1 MITLPGIT
9 IHSKI
14 YESSASLV
22 YRGIRE
28 QDSCAVIAKVLKQD
42 YPSPQDLTCYR
53 QEYEITR
60 SLNIEGVV
68 KAYSQQDYQRTLVI
82 LLEDFGGESL
92 ECWMRQQLDFCPM
105 PLSVFLNMAIA
116 ITGTLGKIHAAHIIH
131 KDINPGN
138 IVFNPRTGV
147 VKIIDFGIATRFSRT
162 NPTFRSLHLLE
173 GTPAY
178 LSPEQTGRMNRMLD
192 YRTDFYSLGA
202 TFYELLTGQLPF
214 PTKDLLELV
223 HCHIARPPTPPHE
236 LNATIPQPVSDLI
249 LKLMAKNAEDR
260 YQSAWG
266 IKADLERCAQQLAET
281 GQINAISLGLQ
292 DVSEQF
298 YIPQKL
304 YGREAEI
311 EALLMA
317 FDRVVGNEGV
327 GEWGSGGAEED
338 ITLPPH
344 REMML
349 VSGYA
354 GIGKTALVQELHK
367 PITANQGYF
376 ISGKF
381 DQFGRNIPYSAIV
394 NALQKLVQQ
403 LLSEPDEQVE
413 VWRSRLLTAL
423 GSNGQI
429 IIDVI
434 PEVELI
440 IGKQSPVPEVGATEA
455 QNRFNLTFQR
465 FVRAFC
471 AKEHPLVIFLDDL
484 QWIDSATL
492 KLIELILLDEQ
503 IRYLF
508 LIGAYRDNELTPT
521 HPLVLTLERMRNQG
535 AVLQKIILTPLTL
548 EPLSQLIAETLH
560 CNLGSVRSLAQV
572 VLRKTEG
579 NPFFVGEFLKL
590 LHSENLLTFDAQQL
604 SWQWNI
610 AEIEAQDITDNV
622 VELLLRQLQK
632 LPEAT
637 QQVLS
642 IAACVGSEFDLE
654 TLVFSAERNSE
665 GIVCGKSP
673 KAIFQDLLEAIQ
685 AGLIQPLSDLD
696 EDLLVQEYK
705 FLHDRVQQA
714 AYALIDESK
723 KQVVHLQIGRNLLE
737 KTSPEQRSDRLFT
750 IVDHLDQG
758 TEFVTAQSER
768 TEIARLNLM
777 AGQKAKAAMAYEVAF
792 KYCTTGLQLLDTE
805 SWQSK
810 YNLTLALYS
819 EAAETAYLQGRFD
832 EMEQLVEVVLNRA
845 ETVVDKVQVYDSR
858 IQGYLSQGNLK
869 EALKIGLEVLK
880 LLGVILP
887 ENPSE
892 VDVRGGL
899 EETVAR
905 LAEQKIEDLVN
916 LPEMIA
922 PEPLAAMSI
931 LANTGA
937 AAFIVSPALF
947 MLITCKTVN
956 LSINYGNAIWSPLY
970 YAGYGFVLCGV
981 VQDIELG
988 YKFGQLALSLAERL
1002 NTKKGKAK
1010 ALQLFSD
1017 HVMQWKVHLKETIPL
1032 LVEAYQEGVET
1043 GDFETAGYAAYDV
1056 CYNSFF
1062 VGEELTQLEQKTAT
1076 YSKAVDRIRRESPS
1090 TWIAIVSQTIL
1101 NLLDRSEN
1109 PSRLVGR
1116 VCNEEQALP
1125 HALAV
1130 KDGTA
1135 IQMLYLHK
1143 VILCYLF
1150 EKYHQAVQ
1158 TAILARKPFEEVTAI
1173 KVLPIFFFYHSLAL
1187 LSLSLDASNS
1197 EKVAWLN
1204 CVNTNQKK
1212 MQKWAEH
1219 APMNYLHKF
1228 YLVEAEKAR
1237 VLGQFFEAEEF
1248 YERAIAGAAENEYIQ
1263 EEALAYELAA
1273 KHYLARGRST
1283 IAQTYM
1289 KEAHY
1294 CYDRWGATAKVKDL
1308 ETRYPQFFSQSSRA
1322 ASASIPITAETIT
1335 NPLHAAF
1342 DLAAVMKASQA
1353 ISREIEL
1360 KQLLQSL
1367 MQTLIENAG
1376 AQTGYLI
1383 LENSG
1388 EWLIE
1393 ASCELNSDEN
1403 ACATQVLQSIPIA
1416 DQLPESIIQYVIRA
1430 LEPVALNDATRE
1442 GAFINEPYIQQNQ
1455 PQSILCLPLLNQAK
1469 LVGVLYLENRLA
1481 TGVFTPERSQ
1491 VLQLLSTQAAIAIEN
1506 ATLYSE
1512 LQAKESKITQFLEA
1526 IPVGIGIVDA
1536 MGRPYYSNQCGNQL
1550 TGQETDTSIAPEQIS
1565 EAYQL
1570 YVAGTDQIYPAER
1583 LPIVQALK
1591 GERITTEDMEIR
1603 RDHVTIL
1610 LEARGTPV
1618 FDQQGNITH
1627 AIATFQDITER
1638 KQAEKLLADY
1648 NYTLEQ
1654 QVAERTAALRQSEA
1668 NYRNLLQTANS
1679 IILRTDRQGR
1689 IQYMNDYGL
1698 SFFGYEED
1706 QILGRTLLET
1716 IVPETETSGR
1726 NLKQF
1731 VHDLFHRF
1739 EASLPQ
1745 AYLQTENEN
1754 LCRDGRRV
1762 WIAWSNQ
1769 AIFNDQGDI
1778 VEILSVGSDTTQ
1790 RKQAEEALQ
1799 RSEAKFRAIFEN
1811 SQVGI
1816 YRTRTCDGLILDA
1829 NQRFADLFGF
1839 DSPQE
1844 IIGIERTIGYWVN
1857 PSDRQ
1862 QAIEVMRRDGEVRSY
1877 EAQMRKRDGT
1887 VFWGLFSSYLNAG
1900 DDCIEGVLADISDRK
1915 QAEAALR
1922 ESEQLLDVS
1931 FSQSL
1936 DGFFIMMLDQPVQ
1949 WDDTVNK
1956 GEVLDYVFDHQR
1968 VTKANDAIL
1977 AQYGRSKEQFI
1988 GFTPSDLYSHN
1999 LVYGKQGLAYG
2010 KQVWRELFDAG
2021 NLHIE
2026 TDEYKLDGTSIW
2038 VEGNYSCLYNSQG
2051 RIIGHFGV
2059 QRDISDRKQ
2068 AEAALQA
2075 SETKLRTLIE
2085 AIPDPLFVFSAEG
2098 RFLEIM
2104 VLEPDLLWHPF
2115 EEMIGK
2121 TMHQLGREEADEF
2134 LGYIQRVLRTRK
2146 ILTVEYGAFLNGREM
2161 WFSARIAPIS
2171 HDQVIWLVRDITAQ
2185 KQAEEASIL
2194 EERNRMAR
2202 EIHDTLAQSF
2212 TGILAQVGAAK
2223 QVLTDDVEATGAH
2236 LDLIK
2241 ELARTGLVEAR
2252 RSVVALRPQLL
2263 EEGSLQSALHR
2274 LVAQTR
2280 AAAMDTTLH
2289 YEIEGVVYSLPTEV
2303 ESNLLRMGQ
2312 EALTNAI
2319 RHANADEIRVEL
2331 IYDRNQ
2337 VCLRVQ
2343 DNGQGFGAGSISS
2356 SEGFGLLGMSERAAR
2371 IGAQL
2376 TIRSQ
2381 PGQGTEIIVTV
2392 NRK

>member
-9 IHSKI
+9 IRSQI

-28 QDSCAVIAKVLKQD
+28 QDNCAVIAKVLKQD
-42 YPSPQDLTCYR
+42 YPSPQDLTRYR

-60 SLNIEGVV
+60 FLNIEGVV

-105 PLSVFLNMAIA
+105 PLPVFLNMAIA
-116 ITGTLGKIHAAHIIH
+116 ITDTLGKIHAAHVIH

-162 NPTFRSLHLLE
+162 NPTFKSLHLLE

-214 PTKDLLELV
+214 PTQDLLELV
-223 HCHIARPPTPPHE
+223 HCHIARPLTPPHE

-266 IKADLERCAQQLAET
+266 IKADLERCAQQLAEM
-281 GQINAISLGLQ
+281 GQIEPMPLGLQ

-298 YIPQKL
+298 RIPQKL

-317 FDRVVGNEGV
+317 FDKVTGSRELEIGNQEKH
-327 GEWGSGGAEED
+327 S
-338 ITLPPH
+338 TPNTPH
-344 REMML
+344 PTPSCSKMML

-367 PITANQGYF
+367 PITAKQGHF

-465 FVRAFC
+465 FMRAFC

-503 IRYLF
+503 IQYLF
-508 LIGAYRDNELTPT
+508 LIGAYRDNKLTPT
-521 HPLVLTLERMRNQG
+521 HPLVLTLESLRNQG
-535 AVLQKIILTPLTL
+535 AVLQEITLTPLTL
-548 EPLSQLIAETLH
+548 EPLTQLVAETLH
-560 CNLGSVRSLAQV
+560 RNPDTVRSLTQV

-604 SWQWNI
+604 SWQWNL

-665 GIVCGKSP
+665 GIVCGKPP

-714 AYALIDESK
+714 AYALIDESQ
-723 KQVVHLQIGRNLLE
+723 KQVIHLQIGRNLLE
-737 KTSPEQRSDRLFT
+737 KTSPEQRSDRLFE
-750 IVDHLDQG
+750 IIDPLNQG
-758 TEFVTAQSER
+758 LELVTARSER

-777 AGQKAKAAMAYEVAF
+777 AGQKAKAATACEAAF
-792 KYCTTGLQLLDTE
+792 KYFTTGLKLLNSE
-805 SWQSK
+805 SWQSE
-810 YNLTLALYS
+810 YDLTLALYS
-819 EAAETAYLQGRFD
+819 ETAEAAYLQGYFD
-832 EMEQLVEVVLNRA
+832 EMERLVEVVLDRA
-845 ETVVDKVQVYDSR
+845 KTVVDKVQAYDSR

-869 EALKIGLEVLK
+869 EVLKTGLEVSK
-880 LLGVILP
+880 LLGINLI
-887 ENPSE
+887 ENPSQL
-892 VDVRGGL
+892 DVQREL
-899 EETVAR
+899 EETAAL
-905 LAEQKIEDLVN
+905 LAGREIEDLIN
-916 LPEMIA
+916 LPRMTA
-922 PEPLAAMSI
+922 PEPLAVMYI
-931 LANTGA
+931 LVNIVVAANM
-937 AAFIVSPALF
+937 VSPGL
-947 MLITCKTVN
+947 MILIVCKMVN
-956 LSINYGNAIWSPLY
+956 LSIKYGNATWSPLS
-970 YAGYGFVLCGV
+970 YAAYGVVLGGV

-988 YKFGQLALSLAERL
+988 YKFGQLALSLTERL
-1002 NTKKGKAK
+1002 NSKKRNAK
-1010 ALQLFSD
+1010 ALAIFGANIMHQ
-1017 HVMQWKVHLKETIPL
+1017 KVHFRKTIPI
-1032 LVEAYQEGVET
+1032 LVDAYQSGLET
-1043 GDFETAGYAAYDV
+1043 GDFEFASYAAYNI
-1056 CYNSFF
+1056 CCHSFF
-1062 VGEELTQLEQKTAT
+1062 VGDELTELEQKTAT
-1076 YSKAVDRIRRESPS
+1076 YSKAVRQIRRENPS
-1090 TWIAIVSQTIL
+1090 NWIAVLWQTIL
-1101 NLLDRSEN
+1101 NLLGRSEN
-1109 PSRLVGR
+1109 PSRLIGSVYD
-1116 VCNEEQALP
+1116 EEQALS
-1125 HALAV
+1125 HAIAV
-1130 KDGTA
+1130 KDRTE
-1135 IQMLYLHK
+1135 MCYFYLNK

-1150 EKYHQAVQ
+1150 GEYHQAAQ
-1158 TAILARKPFEEVTAI
+1158 TAVLVRQSLEEITASD
-1173 KVLPIFFFYHSLAL
+1173 PIFHFYDSLVL
-1187 LSLSLDASNS
+1187 LSLLVESASS
-1197 EKVAWLN
+1197 EEEAWLN
-1204 CVNTNQKK
+1204 SVNTNQEK

-1228 YLVEAEKAR
+1228 HLVEAEKAR
-1237 VLGQFFEAEEF
+1237 VSGQILDAEEF
-1248 YERAIAGAAENEYIQ
+1248 YERAIQGARENEYIQ

-1273 KHYLARGRST
+1273 KHYLARGLEKF
-1283 IAQTYM
+1283 AQLYM

-1294 CYDRWGATAKVKDL
+1294 CYDRWGAIAKVKDL
-1308 ETRYPQFFSQSSRA
+1308 ETRYSQFFSQSSRA
-1322 ASASIPITAETIT
+1322 ASASIPIAAETIPSSFHT
-1335 NPLHAAF
+1335 AF

-1383 LENSG
+1383 LESSG
-1388 EWLIE
+1388 EWSIE
-1393 ASCELNSDEN
+1393 AACELNADEN

-1416 DQLPESIIQYVIRA
+1416 DQLPESIIQYVIRT
-1430 LEPVALNDATRE
+1430 LEPVTLNDATRE

-1455 PQSILCLPLLNQAK
+1455 PQSIFCLPLLNQAK
-1469 LVGVLYLENRLA
+1469 LVGILYLENRLA
-1481 TGVFTPERSQ
+1481 AGVFTPERSQ

-1536 MGRPYYSNQCGNQL
+1536 TGRPYYANQSGNQL

-1570 YVAGTDQIYPAER
+1570 YVAGTDQIYPAES
-1583 LPIVQALK
+1583 LPIVRALK
-1591 GERITTEDMEIR
+1591 GERIRTEDIEIR
-1603 RDHVTIL
+1603 RDHATIL

-1618 FDQQGNITH
+1618 FDQQGNITY

-1668 NYRNLLQTANS
+1668 NYRNLLKTANS

-1689 IQYMNDYGL
+1689 IRYMNDYGL

-1716 IVPETETSGR
+1716 IVPEIETSGR
-1726 NLKQF
+1726 NLKPF
-1731 VHDLFHRF
+1731 VHDLFHKF

-1769 AIFNDQGDI
+1769 AIFNDQGDV

-1790 RKQAEEALQ
+1790 RKQVEEALQ
-1799 RSEAKFRAIFEN
+1799 RSEAKFRTIFEN

-1844 IIGIERTIGYWVN
+1844 IIGIEHTIDYWVN
-1857 PSDRQ
+1857 PRDRQ
-1862 QAIEVMRRDGEVRSY
+1862 QGIEVMKRDGEVRSY

-1887 VFWGLFSSYLNAG
+1887 VFWGLFSSYLSA
-1900 DDCIEGVLADISDRK
+1900 DDDYIEGVLADISDRK
-1915 QAEAALR
+1915 QAEAALQISEERLRLALTASNQGLYDINIKTEEVVVSPGYPLMLGYDPATFHVTISRWIESLHPDDR
-1922 ESEQLLDVS
+1922 ESVLAAYHA
-1931 FSQSL
+1931 SL
-1936 DGFFIMMLDQPVQ
+1936 
-1949 WDDTVNK
+1949 T
-1956 GEVLDYVFDHQR
+1956 GEVSSYQAEYRHRTQDGQWKWVFAVGNVVAWNEFGEPIR
-1968 VTKANDAIL
+1968 ALGVVT
-1977 AQYGRSKEQFI
+1977 
-1988 GFTPSDLYSHN
+1988 
-1999 LVYGKQGLAYG
+1999 
-2010 KQVWRELFDAG
+2010 
-2021 NLHIE
+2021 
-2026 TDEYKLDGTSIW
+2026 
-2038 VEGNYSCLYNSQG
+2038 
-2051 RIIGHFGV
+2051 
-2059 QRDISDRKQ
+2059 DIDDRKQ
-2068 AEAALQA
+2068 AEAALQV
-2075 SETKLRTLIE
+2075 SESKLRNLIE

-2104 VLEPDLLWHPF
+2104 VLDPNLLWHPS
-2115 EEMIGK
+2115 EEMIGQ

-2134 LGYIQRVLRTRK
+2134 LGYIQQVLRTRQ

-2212 TGILAQVGAAK
+2212 TGILAQVGAVN
-2223 QVLTDDVEATGAH
+2223 QVLTDDVEAAQAH
-2236 LDLIK
+2236 LGLIK
-2241 ELARTGLVEAR
+2241 ELARTGLTEAR

-2274 LVAQTR
+2274 LVAQIRT
-2280 AAAMDTTLH
+2280 AAMDTTLH
-2289 YEIEGVVYSLPTEV
+2289 YEIEGAVYALPTEV

-2319 RHANADEIRVEL
+2319 RHANADEIRVQL
-2331 IYDRNQ
+2331 VYGRDQ
-2337 VCLRVQ
+2337 VCLRVK
-2343 DNGQGFGAGSISS
+2343 DNGQGFGVGNIPAF
-2356 SEGFGLLGMSERAAR
+2356 EGFGLLGMSERAER

-2392 NRK
+2392 NP

>member
-14 YESSASLV
+14 YESLASLV

-28 QDSCAVIAKVLKQD
+28 QDNCAVIAKVLKQD
-42 YPSPQDLTCYR
+42 YPSPHDLTRYR

-60 SLNIEGVV
+60 FLNVEGVV

-92 ECWMRQQLDFCPM
+92 ECWRRQQLDFFPM
-105 PLSVFLNMAIA
+105 PLPVFLNMAIA
-116 ITGTLGKIHAAHIIH
+116 ITDTLGKIHAAHVIH

-162 NPTFRSLHLLE
+162 NPTFKSLHLLE

-214 PTKDLLELV
+214 PTKDFLELV
-223 HCHIARPPTPPHE
+223 HCHIARPPAPPHE
-236 LNATIPQPVSDLI
+236 LNSTIPQPVSDLI

-266 IKADLERCAQQLAET
+266 IKADLERCAQQLAEV
-281 GQINAISLGLQ
+281 GLIEPMPLGLQ

-298 YIPQKL
+298 RIPQKL
-304 YGREAEI
+304 YGREAKI
-311 EALLMA
+311 AALLAA
-317 FDRVVGNEGV
+317 FDRVAGNEGI
-327 GEWGSGGAEED
+327 GEWGSGGAEKD
-338 ITLPPH
+338 ITLLPH

-440 IGKQSPVPEVGATEA
+440 IGKQSPIPEVGATEA

-503 IRYLF
+503 TQYLF

-521 HPLVLTLERMRNQG
+521 HPLVLTLESMRNQG
-535 AVLQKIILTPLTL
+535 ALLQEILLTPLTL
-548 EPLSQLIAETLH
+548 EPLSQLIAETLYH
-560 CNLGSVRSLAQV
+560 NPDIVRALAQAV
-572 VLRKTEG
+572 SRKTEG
-579 NPFFVGEFLKL
+579 NPFFVGEFLKML
-590 LHSENLLTFDAQQL
+590 YGENLLTFDAQQL
-604 SWQWNI
+604 SWQWDL

-622 VELLLRQLQK
+622 VELLLHQLQK

-654 TLVFSAERNSE
+654 TLA
-665 GIVCGKSP
+665 IVCEKSP
-673 KAIFQDLLEAIQ
+673 KAIFQDLLAAIQ
-685 AGLIQPLSDLD
+685 AGLIQPLSELD

-705 FLHDRVQQA
+705 FSHDRVQQA
-714 AYALIDESK
+714 AYALIDESQ

-737 KTSPEQRSDRLFT
+737 KTSPEQRSDRLFE
-750 IVDHLDQG
+750 IIDHLNQG
-758 TEFVTAQSER
+758 LELVTAQSEP
-768 TEIARLNLM
+768 TEIARFNLM
-777 AGQKAKAAMAYEVAF
+777 AGQKAKASTAYEAAF
-792 KYCTTGLQLLDTE
+792 KYFTTGFHILNSE
-805 SWQSK
+805 SWQSE
-810 YNLTLALYS
+810 YDLTLALYS
-819 EAAETAYLQGRFD
+819 EAAEAAYLQGHFD
-832 EMEQLVEVVLNRA
+832 EMEQLVEVVLDRGK
-845 ETVVDKVQVYDSR
+845 TVVDKVQAYDSR

-869 EALKIGLEVLK
+869 EVLKTGLEALK
-880 LLGVILP
+880 LLGIDLI
-887 ENPSE
+887 ENPIQ
-892 VDVRGGL
+892 VDIQREL
-899 EETVAR
+899 ESTAAL
-905 LAEQKIEDLVN
+905 LAEREIEDLIN
-916 LPEMIA
+916 LPEMTA

-931 LANTGA
+931 LANMGSA
-937 AAFIVSPALF
+937 VFITLPALWI
-947 MLITCKTVN
+947 LIVCKRVN
-956 LSINYGNAIWSPLY
+956 LSINYGSNTWSPHSY
-970 YAGYGFVLCGV
+970 VAYGSVLCGV

-1002 NTKKGKAK
+1002 HSKKGNSKT
-1010 ALQLFSD
+1010 LMFSSF
-1017 HVMQWKVHLKETIPL
+1017 HILHWKVHLRRSITF
-1032 LVEAYQEGVET
+1032 LVDAYQNAVET
-1043 GDFETAGYAAYDV
+1043 GDFESAGYTAYFV
-1056 CYNSFF
+1056 CHNSFF
-1062 VGEELTQLEQKTAT
+1062 AGEKLTQLEQKTAT
-1076 YSKAVDRIRRESPS
+1076 YSKAINQIRRESPS
-1090 TWIAIVSQTIL
+1090 NWLAILWQTIL
-1101 NLLDRSEN
+1101 NLLNRSEN

-1125 HALAV
+1125 HAIAV
-1130 KDGTA
+1130 KDGSA
-1135 IQMLYLHK
+1135 IKILHLYK

-1150 EKYHQAVQ
+1150 GEYHQAVQ
-1158 TAILARKPFEEVTAI
+1158 IAILARQHFEEVTAI
-1173 KVLPIFFFYHSLAL
+1173 TILPVFCFYHSLAL

-1197 EKVAWLN
+1197 EKSAWLN
-1204 CVNTNQKK
+1204 SVNTNQEK

-1219 APMNYLHKF
+1219 APINYLHKF

-1237 VLGQFFEAEEF
+1237 VLGQFLEAEEF

-1273 KHYLARGRST
+1273 KHYLARGRSK

-1294 CYDRWGATAKVKDL
+1294 CYDRWGAIAKVKNL
-1308 ETRYPQFFSQSSRA
+1308 EKRYPQFFPKSSRA
-1322 ASASIPITAETIT
+1322 ASTSIPITAETIS
-1335 NPLHAAF
+1335 NPFHTAF

-1360 KQLLQSL
+1360 KQLLRLL

-1388 EWLIE
+1388 KWLIE
-1393 ASCELNSDEN
+1393 AACELNADEN

-1416 DQLPESIIQYVIRA
+1416 EQLPESIIQYVIRT
-1430 LEPVALNDATRE
+1430 LKPVTLNDATRE

-1455 PQSILCLPLLNQAK
+1455 PQSVFCLPLLNQAK
-1469 LVGVLYLENRLA
+1469 LVGVLYLENQLA

-1506 ATLYSE
+1506 ANLYSE

-1526 IPVGIGIVDA
+1526 IPVGIAIVDA
-1536 MGRPYYSNQCGNQL
+1536 TGCPYYANQCGNQL
-1550 TGQETDTSIAPEQIS
+1550 IGKETDTSIAPEQLS

-1570 YVAGTDQIYPAER
+1570 YVAGTDQIYPAES
-1583 LPIVQALK
+1583 LPIVRALR
-1591 GERITTEDMEIR
+1591 GERIRTEDIEIR

-1610 LEARGTPV
+1610 IEARGTPV
-1618 FDQQGNITH
+1618 FDRQGNIAY
-1627 AIATFQDITER
+1627 AITTFQDITER

-1648 NYTLEQ
+1648 NCTLEQ
-1654 QVAERTAALRQSEA
+1654 QVDQRTAALRQSEA
-1668 NYRNLLQTANS
+1668 NYRNLIQTANS

-1689 IQYMNDYGL
+1689 IRYMNDYGL

-1726 NLKQF
+1726 DLKQF
-1731 VHDLFHRF
+1731 VHDLFHNL

-1769 AIFNDQGDI
+1769 AIFNDQGDV
-1778 VEILSVGSDTTQ
+1778 VEILSVGNDTTQ
-1790 RKQAEEALQ
+1790 RRQAEEALQ
-1799 RSEAKFRAIFEN
+1799 RSEAKFRNIFEN

-1816 YRTRTCDGLILDA
+1816 FRTRLSDGLLLDA
-1829 NQRFADLFGF
+1829 NQRYANLLGF
-1839 DSPQE
+1839 DSSE
-1844 IIGIERTIGYWVN
+1844 EMIGLEHATDYYVN

-1862 QAIEVMRRDGEVRSY
+1862 QFLEVLKRDREVRSY
-1877 EAQMRKRDGT
+1877 EAQGRKRDGT
-1887 VFWGLFSSYLNAG
+1887 VFWGLFSAYLNA
-1900 DDCIEGVLADISDRK
+1900 DDDYIEGVIADISDRK
-1915 QAEAALR
+1915 QAE
-1922 ESEQLLDVS
+1922 E
-1931 FSQSL
+1931 
-1936 DGFFIMMLDQPVQ
+1936 
-1949 WDDTVNK
+1949 
-1956 GEVLDYVFDHQR
+1956 
-1968 VTKANDAIL
+1968 
-1977 AQYGRSKEQFI
+1977 
-1988 GFTPSDLYSHN
+1988 
-1999 LVYGKQGLAYG
+1999 
-2010 KQVWRELFDAG
+2010 
-2021 NLHIE
+2021 
-2026 TDEYKLDGTSIW
+2026 
-2038 VEGNYSCLYNSQG
+2038 
-2051 RIIGHFGV
+2051 
-2059 QRDISDRKQ
+2059 
-2068 AEAALQA
+2068 ALQA

-2085 AIPDPLFVFSAEG
+2085 AIPDPLFVLSAEG

-2104 VLEPDLLWHPF
+2104 VLEPNLLWQTF

-2121 TMHQLGREEADEF
+2121 TMHQLGEEQADEF
-2134 LGYIQRVLRTRK
+2134 LSYIQQVLRTQQ
-2146 ILTVEYGAFLNGREM
+2146 ILTVEYGAFLNGREA
-2161 WFSARIAPIS
+2161 WFSARIAPID
-2171 HDQVIWLVRDITAQ
+2171 HDQVIWLSRDITAL

-2202 EIHDTLAQSF
+2202 EIHDTLAQAF
-2212 TGILAQVGAAK
+2212 TGILAQVGAAN

-2241 ELARTGLVEAR
+2241 ELARTGLTEAR

-2274 LVAQTR
+2274 LIAQIRT
-2280 AAAMDTTLH
+2280 AAMDTTLY
-2289 YEIEGVVYSLPTEV
+2289 YEIEGTVYSLPTEV
-2303 ESNLLRMGQ
+2303 ENNLLRMGQ

-2331 IYDRNQ
+2331 VYDRDQ
-2337 VCLRVQ
+2337 VCLRVR
-2343 DNGQGFGAGSISS
+2343 DNGQGFGVGSIPS
-2356 SEGFGLLGMSERAAR
+2356 SEGFGLLGMSERAER

>member
-14 YESSASLV
+14 YESLASLV

-28 QDSCAVIAKVLKQD
+28 QDDCAVIAKVLKQD
-42 YPSPQDLTCYR
+42 YPSPHELTRYR

-60 SLNIEGVV
+60 FLNIEGVV
-68 KAYSQQDYQRTLVI
+68 KAYSQQDYQRTLVL

-116 ITGTLGKIHAAHIIH
+116 ITDTLGKIHAAHVIH

-147 VKIIDFGIATRFSRT
+147 VKIIDFGNATRFSRT
-162 NPTFRSLHLLE
+162 NPTFKSLYLLE

-214 PTKDLLELV
+214 PTSDLLELV
-223 HCHIARPPTPPHE
+223 HYHIATPPIPPHE
-236 LNATIPQPVSDLI
+236 LNATLPQLVSNLI

-266 IKADLERCAQQLAET
+266 IKADLERCAQQLAEM

-298 YIPQKL
+298 RLPQKL

-311 EALLMA
+311 SALWVA
-317 FDRVVGNEGV
+317 FDRVAGSKGV
-327 GEWGSGGAEED
+327 
-338 ITLPPH
+338 
-344 REMML
+344 REIML

-354 GIGKTALVQELHK
+354 GVGKTALVQELFK
-367 PITANQGYF
+367 PITAKHGYF
-376 ISGKF
+376 IWGKF
-381 DQFGRNIPYSAIV
+381 DQFRRNIPYSAIV
-394 NALQKLVQQ
+394 DALQRLVHQ
-403 LLSEPDEQVE
+403 LLGEPNEQVE

-434 PEVELI
+434 PEVEFI
-440 IGKQSPVPEVGATEA
+440 IGKQPPVSEVGATEA

-465 FVRAFC
+465 FVRTFC

-503 IRYLF
+503 TQSLL
-508 LIGAYRDNELTPT
+508 LIGAYRDHEVSST
-521 HPLVLTLERMRNQG
+521 HSLILMLESLRKQG
-535 AVLQKIILTPLTL
+535 AALQEITLTPLTL
-548 EPLSQLIAETLH
+548 ESLTQLVAETLH
-560 CNLGSVRSLAQV
+560 RNPDTVRSLAQV

-590 LHSENLLTFDAQQL
+590 LYGENLLTFDPQQL
-604 SWQWNI
+604 SWQWNL
-610 AEIEAQDITDNV
+610 AEIEAQDITANV

-637 QQVLS
+637 QQFLS
-642 IAACVGSEFDLE
+642 IAACVGSEFDLK
-654 TLVFSAERNSE
+654 TLA
-665 GIVCGKSP
+665 IVCEKSP

-685 AGLIQPLSDLD
+685 AGLIQPLSELD

-714 AYALIDESK
+714 AYALIDESQ
-723 KQVVHLQIGRNLLE
+723 KQVIHLQIGGNLLE
-737 KTSPEQRSDRLFT
+737 KTSPEQRSDRLFE
-750 IVDHLDQG
+750 IIDHLNQG
-758 TEFVTAQSER
+758 LELVTARSER

-777 AGQKAKAAMAYEVAF
+777 AGQKAKAATAYEAAF
-792 KYCTTGLQLLDTE
+792 KYFTTGLKLLNSE
-805 SWQSK
+805 SWQSE

-819 EAAETAYLQGRFD
+819 EAAEAAYLQGRFD
-832 EMEQLVEVVLNRA
+832 EMEQLVEVVLDRA
-845 ETVVDKVQVYDSR
+845 KTVVDKVQVYDSS
-858 IQGYLSQGNLK
+858 IQRYLSQGNLK

-892 VDVRGGL
+892 LDVRGGL
-899 EETVAR
+899 ESMVALLTER
-905 LAEQKIEDLVN
+905 EIEDLIN
-916 LPEMIA
+916 LPEMTA
-922 PEPLAAMSI
+922 PEPLAAVSI
-931 LANTGA
+931 LANIGS
-937 AAFIVSPALF
+937 AAFIASPALVI
-947 MLITCKTVN
+947 LIACKMVN
-956 LSINYGNAIWSPLY
+956 LSINYGNATWSPLS

-1002 NTKKGKAK
+1002 NTKKGKVK
-1010 ALQLFSD
+1010 ALHIFSY

-1043 GDFETAGYAAYDV
+1043 GDFEIVSYVAYTV
-1056 CYNSFF
+1056 CHHSFF
-1062 VGEELTQLEQKTAT
+1062 VGEELTQLEQKMAT
-1076 YSKAVDRIRRESPS
+1076 YSKAVDRIRRESPL
-1090 TWIAIVSQTIL
+1090 TWIAIVWQTIL
-1101 NLLDRSEN
+1101 NLLDRAEN
-1109 PSRLVGR
+1109 SSHLVGR
-1116 VCNEEQALP
+1116 VFNEEEALP
-1125 HALAV
+1125 HAIAV
-1130 KDGTA
+1130 KDGIA
-1135 IQMLYLHK
+1135 IQILYLHK
-1143 VILCYLF
+1143 VMLCYLF
-1150 EKYHQAVQ
+1150 GEHHQAVK
-1158 TAILARKPFEEVTAI
+1158 TAILARRHFEEASAI
-1173 KVLPIFFFYHSLAL
+1173 KLLPVFCFYHSLAL
-1187 LSLSLDASNS
+1187 LSLLLDASNS

-1204 CVNTNQKK
+1204 CVSSNQEKVK
-1212 MQKWAEH
+1212 KWAEH
-1219 APMNYLHKF
+1219 APMNYLHQF

-1237 VLGQFFEAEEF
+1237 VLGQILEAEEF
-1248 YERAIAGAAENEYIQ
+1248 YEQAIAGAAENEFIQ

-1273 KHYLARGRST
+1273 KHYLARGREKF
-1283 IAQTYM
+1283 AQTYM

-1308 ETRYPQFFSQSSRA
+1308 ETRYPQFFSQSSRS
-1322 ASASIPITAETIT
+1322 ASASIPITAKTIS
-1335 NPLHAAF
+1335 NPFHTDF

-1360 KQLLQSL
+1360 KQLLRSL
-1367 MQTLIENAG
+1367 MQTVIENAG

-1388 EWLIE
+1388 EWSIE
-1393 ASCELNSDEN
+1393 AACELNADEN

-1416 DQLPESIIQYVIRA
+1416 DQLPESIIQYVIRT
-1430 LEPVALNDATRE
+1430 LKPVILNDATRE
-1442 GAFINEPYIQQNQ
+1442 GAFIKEPYIQQNQ
-1455 PQSILCLPLLNQAK
+1455 PQSIFCLPLLNQAK

-1481 TGVFTPERSQ
+1481 ARVFTPERSQ

-1506 ATLYSE
+1506 ANLYSE

-1526 IPVGIGIVDA
+1526 IPVGIAIVDA
-1536 MGRPYYSNQCGNQL
+1536 AGRPYYANQCGNQL
-1550 TGQETDTSIAPEQIS
+1550 IGKETDTSIAPEQIS

-1570 YVAGTDQIYPAER
+1570 YVAGTDQIYPAKS
-1583 LPIVQALK
+1583 LPIVRALR
-1591 GERITTEDMEIR
+1591 GERIRTEDIEIR

-1610 LEARGTPV
+1610 IEARGTPV
-1618 FDQQGNITH
+1618 FDRQGNITY

-1648 NYTLEQ
+1648 NCTLEQ

-1668 NYRNLLQTANS
+1668 NYRNLIQTANS

-1689 IQYMNDYGL
+1689 IRYMNDYGL

-1706 QILGRTLLET
+1706 QILGHTLLET

-1726 NLKQF
+1726 DLKQF
-1731 VHDLFHRF
+1731 VHNLFHNL
-1739 EASLPQ
+1739 EVSLPQ

-1769 AIFNDQGDI
+1769 AIFNEQGEV
-1778 VEILSVGSDTTQ
+1778 VEILSVGNDTTQ
-1790 RKQAEEALQ
+1790 RRQAEEALQ
-1799 RSEAKFRAIFEN
+1799 RSEAKFRNIFEN

-1816 YRTRTCDGLILDA
+1816 FRTRLSDGLLLDA
-1829 NQRFADLFGF
+1829 NQRYANLLGF
-1839 DSPQE
+1839 DSSE
-1844 IIGIERTIGYWVN
+1844 EMIGLEHATDYYVN

-1862 QAIEVMRRDGEVRSY
+1862 QFLEVLKRDREVRSY
-1877 EAQMRKRDGT
+1877 EAQGRKRDGT
-1887 VFWGLFSSYLNAG
+1887 VFWGLFSAYLNA
-1900 DDCIEGVLADISDRK
+1900 DDDYIEGVIADISDRK
-1915 QAEAALR
+1915 QAEAALQTSEERLRLALTASNQGLYDFDLKTEERIVNPEYALMLGYDPATFHETIPEWIARLHPDDR
-1922 ESEQLLDVS
+1922 ESVVATYRACITGEIPNFQVEYRLRT
-1931 FSQSL
+1931 Q
-1936 DGFFIMMLDQPVQ
+1936 DGQ
-1949 WDDTVNK
+1949 WKWIRSVGKIVTWNES
-1956 GEVLDYVFDHQR
+1956 GEPIRALGV
-1968 VTKANDAIL
+1968 VTDIND
-1977 AQYGRSKEQFI
+1977 
-1988 GFTPSDLYSHN
+1988 
-1999 LVYGKQGLAYG
+1999 
-2010 KQVWRELFDAG
+2010 
-2021 NLHIE
+2021 
-2026 TDEYKLDGTSIW
+2026 
-2038 VEGNYSCLYNSQG
+2038 C
-2051 RIIGHFGV
+2051 
-2059 QRDISDRKQ
+2059 KQ

-2075 SETKLRTLIE
+2075 SEAELRALFS
-2085 AIPDPLFVFSAEG
+2085 AIPDPLFVLTAEG
-2098 RFLEIM
+2098 RFLEII
-2104 VLEPDLLWHPF
+2104 VQEPNLLWQPI

-2121 TMHQLGREEADEF
+2121 TMHQLGKEQADEF
-2134 LGYIQRVLRTRK
+2134 LSYIQQVLRTQQT
-2146 ILTVEYGAFLNGREM
+2146 LTVEYSAFLNGREA
-2161 WFSARIAPIS
+2161 WFSARIAPID
-2171 HDQVIWLVRDITAQ
+2171 HDRVIWLARDITAL

-2212 TGILAQVGAAK
+2212 TGILAQVGAAN
-2223 QVLTDDVEATGAH
+2223 QVLTDDLEAAQAH

-2241 ELARTGLVEAR
+2241 ELARTGLTEAR

-2274 LVAQTR
+2274 LIAQIRT
-2280 AAAMDTTLH
+2280 AAMDVTLY
-2289 YEIEGVVYSLPTEV
+2289 YEIEGAVYSLPTEV
-2303 ESNLLRMGQ
+2303 ENNLLRIGQ

-2319 RHANADEIRVEL
+2319 RYANADEIRVEL
-2331 IYDRNQ
+2331 VYDRDQ
-2337 VCLRVQ
+2337 FCLRVR
-2343 DNGQGFGAGSISS
+2343 DNGQGFGVGSISA
-2356 SEGFGLLGMSERAAR
+2356 SEGFGLLGMSERAER

-2392 NRK
+2392 NL

>member
-1 MITLPGIT
+1 MITLPGVT

-14 YESSASLV
+14 YESLASLV

-28 QDSCAVIAKVLKQD
+28 QDNCAVIAKVLKQD
-42 YPSPQDLTCYR
+42 YPSPQDLTRYR

-60 SLNIEGVV
+60 FLNIEGVV

-82 LLEDFGGESL
+82 LLEDLGGESL

-116 ITGTLGKIHAAHIIH
+116 ITDTLGKIHAAHVIH

-162 NPTFRSLHLLE
+162 NPTFKSLHLLE

-214 PTKDLLELV
+214 PTKDFLELV
-223 HCHIARPPTPPHE
+223 HCHIARPPAPPHE
-236 LNATIPQPVSDLI
+236 LNSTIPQPVSDLI

-266 IKADLERCAQQLAET
+266 IKADLERCAQQLAEV
-281 GQINAISLGLQ
+281 GLIEPMPLGLQ

-298 YIPQKL
+298 RIPQKL
-304 YGREAEI
+304 YGREAKI
-311 EALLMA
+311 AALLAA
-317 FDRVVGNEGV
+317 FDRVAGNEGI
-327 GEWGSGGAEED
+327 GEWGSGGAEKD
-338 ITLPPH
+338 ITLLPH

-440 IGKQSPVPEVGATEA
+440 IGKQSPIPEVGATEA

-503 IRYLF
+503 IQYLF

-521 HPLVLTLERMRNQG
+521 HPLVLTLESMRNQG
-535 AVLQKIILTPLTL
+535 AVLQEIILTPLTL

-560 CNLGSVRSLAQV
+560 HNPDIVRALAQAV
-572 VLRKTEG
+572 SRKTEG
-579 NPFFVGEFLKL
+579 NPFFVGEFLKML
-590 LHSENLLTFDAQQL
+590 YGEHLLTFDAQKL
-604 SWQWNI
+604 SWQWDL

-622 VELLLRQLQK
+622 VELLLHQLQK

-654 TLVFSAERNSE
+654 TLA
-665 GIVCGKSP
+665 IVCEKSP
-673 KAIFQDLLEAIQ
+673 KAIFQDLLAAIQ
-685 AGLIQPLSDLD
+685 AGLIQPLSELD

-705 FLHDRVQQA
+705 FSHDRVQQA
-714 AYALIDESK
+714 AYALIDESQ

-737 KTSPEQRSDRLFT
+737 KTSPEQRSDRLFE
-750 IVDHLDQG
+750 IIDHLNQG
-758 TEFVTAQSER
+758 LELVTAQSER
-768 TEIARLNLM
+768 TEIARFNLM
-777 AGQKAKAAMAYEVAF
+777 AGQKAKASTAYEAAF
-792 KYCTTGLQLLDTE
+792 KYFTTGFHLLNSE
-805 SWQSK
+805 SWQSE
-810 YNLTLALYS
+810 YDLTLALYS
-819 EAAETAYLQGRFD
+819 EAAEAAYLQGHFD
-832 EMEQLVEVVLNRA
+832 EMEQLVEVVLDRGK
-845 ETVVDKVQVYDSR
+845 TVVDKVQAYDSR

-869 EALKIGLEVLK
+869 EVLKTGLEALK
-880 LLGVILP
+880 LLGIDLI
-887 ENPSE
+887 ENPSQADIQRE
-892 VDVRGGL
+892 L
-899 EETVAR
+899 ESTAAL
-905 LAEQKIEDLVN
+905 LAEREIEDLIN
-916 LPEMIA
+916 LPEMTA

-931 LANTGA
+931 LANMGSA
-937 AAFIVSPALF
+937 VFITLPALWI
-947 MLITCKTVN
+947 LIVCKRVN
-956 LSINYGNAIWSPLY
+956 LSVNYGSNTWSPHSY
-970 YAGYGFVLCGV
+970 VAYGSVLCGV

-1002 NTKKGKAK
+1002 HSKKGNSKT
-1010 ALQLFSD
+1010 LMFSSF
-1017 HVMQWKVHLKETIPL
+1017 HILHWKVHLRISITF
-1032 LVEAYQEGVET
+1032 LVDAYQNAVET
-1043 GDFETAGYAAYDV
+1043 GDFESAGYTAYFV
-1056 CYNSFF
+1056 CHNSFF
-1062 VGEELTQLEQKTAT
+1062 AGEKLTQLEQKTAT
-1076 YSKAVDRIRRESPS
+1076 YSKAINQIRRESPS
-1090 TWIAIVSQTIL
+1090 NWLAILWQTIL
-1101 NLLDRSEN
+1101 NLLNRSEN

-1125 HALAV
+1125 HAIAV
-1130 KDGTA
+1130 KDGSA
-1135 IQMLYLHK
+1135 IKILHLYK

-1150 EKYHQAVQ
+1150 GEYHQAVQ
-1158 TAILARKPFEEVTAI
+1158 IAILARQHFEEVTAI
-1173 KVLPIFFFYHSLAL
+1173 TILPVFCFYHSLAL
-1187 LSLSLDASNS
+1187 LSLSLDAANS
-1197 EKVAWLN
+1197 EKSAWLN
-1204 CVNTNQKK
+1204 SVNTNQEK

-1219 APMNYLHKF
+1219 APINYLHKF

-1237 VLGQFFEAEEF
+1237 VLGQFLEAEEF

-1273 KHYLARGRST
+1273 KHYLARGRSK

-1294 CYDRWGATAKVKDL
+1294 CYDRWGAVAKVKNL
-1308 ETRYPQFFSQSSRA
+1308 EKRYPQFFPKSSRA
-1322 ASASIPITAETIT
+1322 ASTSIPITAETIS
-1335 NPLHAAF
+1335 NPFHTAF

-1360 KQLLQSL
+1360 KQLLRLL

-1388 EWLIE
+1388 KWLIE
-1393 ASCELNSDEN
+1393 AACELNADEN

-1416 DQLPESIIQYVIRA
+1416 EQLPESIIQYVIRT
-1430 LEPVALNDATRE
+1430 LKPVTLNDATRE

-1455 PQSILCLPLLNQAK
+1455 PQSVFCLPLLNQAK
-1469 LVGVLYLENRLA
+1469 LVGVLYLENQLA

-1506 ATLYSE
+1506 ANLYSE

-1526 IPVGIGIVDA
+1526 IPVGIAIVDA
-1536 MGRPYYSNQCGNQL
+1536 TGCPYYANQCGNQL
-1550 TGQETDTSIAPEQIS
+1550 IGKETDTSIAPEQLS

-1570 YVAGTDQIYPAER
+1570 YIAGTDQIYPAES
-1583 LPIVQALK
+1583 LPIVRALR
-1591 GERITTEDMEIR
+1591 GERIRTEDIEIR

-1610 LEARGTPV
+1610 IEARGTPV
-1618 FDQQGNITH
+1618 FDQQGNIAY

-1648 NYTLEQ
+1648 NCTLEQ
-1654 QVAERTAALRQSEA
+1654 QVAERTAALQQSEA
-1668 NYRNLLQTANS
+1668 NYRNLIQTANS
-1679 IILRTDRQGR
+1679 IILRTDREGR
-1689 IQYMNDYGL
+1689 IRYMNDYGL

-1716 IVPETETSGR
+1716 IVPETEISGR
-1726 NLKQF
+1726 DLKQF
-1731 VHDLFHRF
+1731 VHNLFHNL

-1762 WIAWSNQ
+1762 WVAWSNQ
-1769 AIFNDQGDI
+1769 AIFNDQGDV
-1778 VEILSVGSDTTQ
+1778 VEILSVGNDTTQ
-1790 RKQAEEALQ
+1790 RRQAEEALQ
-1799 RSEAKFRAIFEN
+1799 RSEAKFRNIFEN

-1816 YRTRTCDGLILDA
+1816 FRTRLSDGLLLDA
-1829 NQRFADLFGF
+1829 NQRYANLLGF
-1839 DSPQE
+1839 DSSE
-1844 IIGIERTIGYWVN
+1844 EMIGLEHATDYYVN

-1862 QAIEVMRRDGEVRSY
+1862 QFLEVLKRDREVRSY
-1877 EAQMRKRDGT
+1877 EAQGRKRDGT
-1887 VFWGLFSSYLNAG
+1887 VFWGLFSAYLNA
-1900 DDCIEGVLADISDRK
+1900 DDDYIEGVIADISEQQAALRERK
-1915 QAEAALR
+1915 QAE
-1922 ESEQLLDVS
+1922 E
-1931 FSQSL
+1931 
-1936 DGFFIMMLDQPVQ
+1936 
-1949 WDDTVNK
+1949 
-1956 GEVLDYVFDHQR
+1956 
-1968 VTKANDAIL
+1968 
-1977 AQYGRSKEQFI
+1977 
-1988 GFTPSDLYSHN
+1988 
-1999 LVYGKQGLAYG
+1999 
-2010 KQVWRELFDAG
+2010 
-2021 NLHIE
+2021 
-2026 TDEYKLDGTSIW
+2026 
-2038 VEGNYSCLYNSQG
+2038 
-2051 RIIGHFGV
+2051 
-2059 QRDISDRKQ
+2059 
-2068 AEAALQA
+2068 ALQA

-2085 AIPDPLFVFSAEG
+2085 AIPDPLFVLSAEG

-2104 VLEPDLLWHPF
+2104 VLEPNLLWQPF
-2115 EEMIGK
+2115 EEMIGQ
-2121 TMHQLGREEADEF
+2121 TMHQLGKEQADEF
-2134 LGYIQRVLRTRK
+2134 LSYIQQVLRTQQ
-2146 ILTVEYGAFLNGREM
+2146 ILTVEYSAFLNEREA
-2161 WFSARIAPIS
+2161 WFAARIAPIS
-2171 HDQVIWLVRDITAQ
+2171 HDQVIWLARDITAL

-2202 EIHDTLAQSF
+2202 EIHDTLAQAF
-2212 TGILAQVGAAK
+2212 TGILAQVGAAN

-2241 ELARTGLVEAR
+2241 ELARTGLTEAR
-2252 RSVVALRPQLL
+2252 RSVFALRPQLL

-2274 LVAQTR
+2274 LIAQIRT
-2280 AAAMDTTLH
+2280 AAMDTTLY
-2289 YEIEGVVYSLPTEV
+2289 YEIEGTVYSLPAEV
-2303 ESNLLRMGQ
+2303 ETNLLRMGQ

-2319 RHANADEIRVEL
+2319 RHANADEIRVQL
-2331 IYDRNQ
+2331 VYDRDQ
-2337 VCLRVQ
+2337 FCLRVR
-2343 DNGQGFGAGSISS
+2343 DNGQGFGVGSIPS
-2356 SEGFGLLGMSERAAR
+2356 SEGFGLLGMSERAER

>member
-14 YESSASLV
+14 YESLASLV

-28 QDSCAVIAKVLKQD
+28 QDGCAVIAKVLKQD
-42 YPSPQDLTCYR
+42 YPSPQDLTRYR

-60 SLNIEGVV
+60 FLNIEGVV

-116 ITGTLGKIHAAHIIH
+116 ITDALGKIHAAHIIH

-138 IVFNPRTGV
+138 IVFNSKTGV

-162 NPTFRSLHLLE
+162 NPTFKSLYLLE

-236 LNATIPQPVSDLI
+236 LNATIPQTVSDLI

-266 IKADLERCAQQLAET
+266 IKADLERCAQQLAEM
-281 GQINAISLGLQ
+281 GLIEPMPLGLQ

-298 YIPQKL
+298 RIPQKL
-304 YGREAEI
+304 YGREAKI
-311 EALLMA
+311 AALLAA
-317 FDRVVGNEGV
+317 FDRVAGNEGV

-338 ITLPPH
+338 ITLLPH

-367 PITANQGYF
+367 PVTANQGYF

-381 DQFGRNIPYSAIV
+381 DQFGRNIPYSVIV
-394 NALQKLVQQ
+394 NALQKLLQQ

-413 VWRSRLLTAL
+413 AWRSRLLTAL

-440 IGKQSPVPEVGATEA
+440 IGKQSPIPEVGATEA

-503 IRYLF
+503 IQYLF
-508 LIGAYRDNELTPT
+508 LIGAYRDNKLTPT
-521 HPLVLTLERMRNQG
+521 HPLVLTLESLRNQE
-535 AVLQKIILTPLTL
+535 AVLQEIILTPLTL
-548 EPLSQLIAETLH
+548 EPLTQLVAETLH
-560 CNLGSVRSLAQV
+560 RNPDAVRSLAQV
-572 VLRKTEG
+572 VLHKTEG

-590 LHSENLLTFDAQQL
+590 LHSENLLIFDAQQL
-604 SWQWNI
+604 SWQWNLT
-610 AEIEAQDITDNV
+610 EIEAQDITDNV

-632 LPEAT
+632 LSEAT

-654 TLVFSAERNSE
+654 TLA
-665 GIVCGKSP
+665 IVCEKSP
-673 KAIFQDLLEAIQ
+673 QAIFQDLLAAIQ
-685 AGLIQPLSDLD
+685 AGLIQPLSELD

-714 AYALIDESK
+714 AYALIDDSC

-737 KTSPEQRSDRLFT
+737 KTSPEQRFDRLFT

-758 TEFVTAQSER
+758 TELVTAQPER
-768 TEIARLNLM
+768 TEIARLNLT
-777 AGQKAKAAMAYEVAF
+777 AGQKAKTATAYEAAF
-792 KYCTTGLQLLDTE
+792 KYFTTGLQLLDTE
-805 SWQSK
+805 SWQSE
-810 YNLTLALYS
+810 YDLTLALYS
-819 EAAETAYLQGRFD
+819 EAAEAAYLQGRFD
-832 EMEQLVEVVLNRA
+832 EMEQLVEVVLDRGK
-845 ETVVDKVQVYDSR
+845 TVIDKVQAYDSK

-869 EALKIGLEVLK
+869 EALKTGSEALK
-880 LLGVILP
+880 LLGLDLI
-887 ENPSE
+887 ENPSQA
-892 VDVRGGL
+892 DVQREL
-899 EETVAR
+899 ESTAAL
-905 LAEQKIEDLVN
+905 LAEREIENLIN
-916 LPEMIA
+916 LPEMTA

-931 LANTGA
+931 LVSMRS
-937 AAFIVSPALF
+937 AAFIRSPALF

-956 LSINYGNAIWSPLY
+956 LSINYGNDVWSSLF

-981 VQDIELG
+981 VQDIEFG
-988 YKFGQLALSLAERL
+988 YEFGKLALSLAERL
-1002 NTKKGKAK
+1002 NTRGNARTSM
-1010 ALQLFSD
+1010 FSNV
-1017 HVMQWKVHLKETIPL
+1017 HIMHWKVHLRNTIPM
-1032 LVEAYQEGVET
+1032 LVDAYQNGLKT
-1043 GDFETAGYAAYDV
+1043 GDFETAGFTAYYV
-1056 CYNSFF
+1056 CYYPFLA
-1062 VGEELTQLEQKTAT
+1062 GEELTQLEQKTAT
-1076 YSKAVDRIRRESPS
+1076 YSKAIDQIRRESPS
-1090 TWIAIVSQTIL
+1090 NWLAILRQTIL
-1101 NLLDRSEN
+1101 NLLDRAEN
-1109 PSRLVGR
+1109 TSRLIGR
-1116 VCNEEQALP
+1116 LCTEEEALQ
-1125 HALAV
+1125 HAIAI

-1135 IQMLYLHK
+1135 IQILYLHR
-1143 VILCYLF
+1143 VMLCYLF
-1150 EKYHQAVQ
+1150 EEHHQAVQ
-1158 TAILARKPFEEVTAI
+1158 TAILAKQHFEEVTAVT
-1173 KVLPIFFFYHSLAL
+1173 VLPIFCFYHSLAL
-1187 LSLSLDASNS
+1187 LSLSLKDSTS
-1197 EKVAWLN
+1197 EKIAWLS
-1204 CVNTNQKK
+1204 CVSSNQEK
-1212 MQKWAEH
+1212 MQKWASH

-1237 VLGQFFEAEEF
+1237 VLEQFLEAEEL

-1273 KHYLARGRST
+1273 KHYLARGREK

-1308 ETRYPQFFSQSSRA
+1308 EQRYPQLFPQSSRA
-1322 ASASIPITAETIT
+1322 ASAAETIT
-1335 NPLHAAF
+1335 NPFHTAF
-1342 DLAAVMKASQA
+1342 DLAAVMKASQT

-1360 KQLLQSL
+1360 KQLLRSL

-1388 EWLIE
+1388 EWSIE
-1393 ASCELNSDEN
+1393 AVCELNADEN

-1416 DQLPESIIQYVIRA
+1416 DQLPESIIQYVIRT
-1430 LEPVALNDATRE
+1430 LRPVTLNDTTRE
-1442 GAFINEPYIQQNQ
+1442 GAFINEPYILQNQ
-1455 PQSILCLPLLNQAK
+1455 PQSVFCLPLLNQAK

-1481 TGVFTPERSQ
+1481 AGVFTPERSQ

-1506 ATLYSE
+1506 ANLYSE

-1526 IPVGIGIVDA
+1526 IPVGIAIVDA
-1536 MGRPYYSNQCGNQL
+1536 KGCPYYANQCGNQL
-1550 TGQETDTSIAPEQIS
+1550 LGKETDPSVAPEQIS

-1570 YVAGTDQIYPAER
+1570 YVAGTDQIYPAEN
-1583 LPIVQALK
+1583 LPTVRALR
-1591 GERITTEDMEIR
+1591 GDRIRTEDIEIR
-1603 RDHVTIL
+1603 RDHVSIL
-1610 LEARGTPV
+1610 LEARGIPV
-1618 FDQQGNITH
+1618 FDQQGNITY

-1648 NYTLEQ
+1648 NCTLEQ

-1668 NYRNLLQTANS
+1668 
-1679 IILRTDRQGR
+1679 
-1689 IQYMNDYGL
+1689 
-1698 SFFGYEED
+1698 
-1706 QILGRTLLET
+1706 
-1716 IVPETETSGR
+1716 
-1726 NLKQF
+1726 
-1731 VHDLFHRF
+1731 
-1739 EASLPQ
+1739 
-1745 AYLQTENEN
+1745 
-1754 LCRDGRRV
+1754 
-1762 WIAWSNQ
+1762 
-1769 AIFNDQGDI
+1769 
-1778 VEILSVGSDTTQ
+1778 
-1790 RKQAEEALQ
+1790 
-1799 RSEAKFRAIFEN
+1799 KFRTIFEN

-1816 YRTRTCDGLILDA
+1816 YRTRLSDGLILDA
-1829 NQRFADLFGF
+1829 NQRFADLLGF
-1839 DSPQE
+1839 DSPEE
-1844 IIGIERTIGYWVN
+1844 IVGLEHTTGFNVN
-1857 PSDRQ
+1857 PNDRQ
-1862 QAIEVMRRDGEVRSY
+1862 QFIEVLKRDREVRSY
-1877 EAQMRKRDGT
+1877 EIQMQKRDGT
-1887 VFWGLFSSYLNAG
+1887 PFWGLFSSYLNAA
-1900 DDCIEGVLADISDRK
+1900 DDYIEGVVEDISVLKQTEAALQTSEERLRLALTASNQGLYDMNLKTEEIVVNPEYALMLGYDPATFHETKSRWVESLHPDDRESMFAVYNGFMTGEAPNYQAEYRLRTRDGQWKWILSVGKIVTWNESGEPIRALGVYTDINDRK
-1915 QAEAALR
+1915 QAE
-1922 ESEQLLDVS
+1922 E
-1931 FSQSL
+1931 
-1936 DGFFIMMLDQPVQ
+1936 
-1949 WDDTVNK
+1949 
-1956 GEVLDYVFDHQR
+1956 
-1968 VTKANDAIL
+1968 
-1977 AQYGRSKEQFI
+1977 
-1988 GFTPSDLYSHN
+1988 
-1999 LVYGKQGLAYG
+1999 
-2010 KQVWRELFDAG
+2010 
-2021 NLHIE
+2021 
-2026 TDEYKLDGTSIW
+2026 
-2038 VEGNYSCLYNSQG
+2038 
-2051 RIIGHFGV
+2051 
-2059 QRDISDRKQ
+2059 
-2068 AEAALQA
+2068 ALQA
-2075 SETKLRTLIE
+2075 SESKLRALIE
-2085 AIPDPLFVFSAEG
+2085 AIPDPLFVLTAEG
-2098 RFLEIM
+2098 RFLEMI
-2104 VLEPDLLWHPF
+2104 VQEPNLLWQPY
-2115 EEMIGK
+2115 EEMIGQ
-2121 TMHQLGREEADEF
+2121 TMHQLVEEQADEF
-2134 LGYIQRVLRTRK
+2134 LSYIQQVLRTQQT
-2146 ILTVEYGAFLNGREM
+2146 LTVEYSAFLNGREA

-2171 HDQVIWLVRDITAQ
+2171 HDQVIWLSRDITAL

-2212 TGILAQVGAAK
+2212 TGILAQVGAAN
-2223 QVLTDDVEATGAH
+2223 QVLTDDVEATQAH
-2236 LDLIK
+2236 LNLIK
-2241 ELARTGLVEAR
+2241 ELARTGLTEAR

-2263 EEGSLQSALHR
+2263 EEGSLHSALHR
-2274 LVAQTR
+2274 LIAQIRT
-2280 AAAMDTTLH
+2280 AAMDTALY
-2289 YEIEGVVYSLPTEV
+2289 YEIEGAVYSLPTEV

-2331 IYDRNQ
+2331 IYDRDQ
-2337 VCLRVQ
+2337 VYLRVQ
-2343 DNGQGFGAGSISS
+2343 DNGQGFGVGSISA
-2356 SEGFGLLGMSERAAR
+2356 SEGFGLLGMSERAER

-2381 PGQGTEIIVTV
+2381 PGEGTEIIVTID
-2392 NRK
+2392 REASQ